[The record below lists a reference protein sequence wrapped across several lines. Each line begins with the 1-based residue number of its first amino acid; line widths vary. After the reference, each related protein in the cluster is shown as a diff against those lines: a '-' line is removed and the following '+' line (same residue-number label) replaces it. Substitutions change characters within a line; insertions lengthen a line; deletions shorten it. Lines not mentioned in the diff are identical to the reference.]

1 MDSIDRKL
9 PGALISVPDVA
20 SQLFGG
26 HADEKT
32 GRVVSTESD
41 RIRVR
46 RMIEAGEL
54 PARQIGKRWYV
65 RRTDLHAKINTATNV
80 TR

>member
-1 MDSIDRKL
+1 MDSIDQKL
-9 PGALISVPDVA
+9 PGALIGVPDVA

-26 HADEKT
+26 YADEKT
-32 GRVVSTESD
+32 GRIVSTESD

-65 RRTDLHAKINTATNV
+65 RSADLHAKINTATNV
-80 TR
+80 TS